1 MEFDFEISSE
11 LKDLAEK
18 IESSPD
24 NFFVAGKAGTG
35 KSTLVKYIQE
45 TSKKNLVVLAPTG
58 VAAVNIDGQTIHS
71 FCGLPLSFINKEGIH
86 EHRDKNLYRN
96 LDLLII
102 DEISMV
108 RADVFDGM
116 DYFFR
121 INRFD
126 KTLPFGGL
134 RVILV
139 GDLYQLSP
147 VVETSLRSAFRMHYK
162 TPYFFS
168 SSAFSQNRR
177 SFKLIELQKI
187 YRQEDERFINVL
199 HEVRHSQLSR
209 DSLDLINQRTIT
221 EDEEPDESFIV
232 LTSRNDMANKI
243 NQKRL
248 SEIEAGE
255 KTYDAEVTGL
265 FEEKSYPTEFELKLK
280 PSAKVMFLKNDHHG
294 RWVNGSLG
302 FVAEVEDDFVTVD
315 LDGVIFEVKKEVWQ
329 KIKYVFNDK
338 TKRIEEEVIGTFTQ
352 YPLRL
357 AWAVTIHKSQGMT
370 FDKVVIDL
378 GHGAFSHGQTYVALS
393 RCRTLDGIYLRRPI
407 RQNDFIFDKDV
418 VGFYELFEDGV

>member
-1 MEFDFEISSE
+1 MVESNLEISQE
-11 LKDLAEK
+11 LKNLAK
-18 IESSPD
+18 NIESSQD
-24 NFFVAGKAGTG
+24 NFFIAGKAGTG
-35 KSTLVKYIQE
+35 KSTLIKHIRE

-58 VAAVNIDGQTIHS
+58 VAAVNVDGQTIHS
-71 FCGLPLSFINKEGIH
+71 FCGLPFSFINKEAIH

-96 LDLLII
+96 LDLLIV

-116 DYFFR
+116 DHFFR

-134 RVILV
+134 QVILV

-147 VVETSLRSAFRMHYK
+147 VVETSLRSAFSMQYK

-168 SSAFSQNRR
+168 SSAFSQNRD
-177 SFKLIELQKI
+177 SFRLIELQKI
-187 YRQEDERFINVL
+187 YRQDDERFIDIL
-199 HEVRHSQLSR
+199 HEARHSRLSR
-209 DSLDLINQRTIT
+209 ESLDLINERVIS
-221 EDEEPDESFIV
+221 EDEPDESFII

-248 SEIEAGE
+248 SEIEAEE
-255 KTYDAEVTGL
+255 KTYQAELTGQ

-280 PSAKVMFLKNDHHG
+280 PGAKVMFLKNDYHG

-302 FVAEVEDDFVTVD
+302 YVSEAEDDFVTVD
-315 LDGVIFEVKKEVWQ
+315 LEGAVFELKKEVWQ

-378 GHGAFSHGQTYVALS
+378 GQGAFSHGQTYVALS
-393 RCRTLDGIYLRRPI
+393 RCRTLDGIYLKRPI
-407 RQNDFIFDKDV
+407 RQADFIFDKDV
-418 VGFYELFEDGV
+418 LDFYKVFENR

>member
-1 MEFDFEISSE
+1 MIESDFEISQE
-11 LKDLAEK
+11 LKDLAK
-18 IESSPD
+18 NIESSRD
-24 NFFVAGKAGTG
+24 NFFIAGKAGTG
-35 KSTLVKYIQE
+35 KSTLVKHIRE

-58 VAAVNIDGQTIHS
+58 VAAVNVDGQTIHS
-71 FCGLPLSFINKEGIH
+71 FCGLPLSFINKEAIH

-96 LDLLII
+96 LDILII
-102 DEISMV
+102 DEVSMI

-116 DYFFR
+116 DHFFR

-147 VVETSLRSAFRMHYK
+147 VVETSLRSVFQIQYK

-168 SSAFSQNRR
+168 SSAFSQNRD

-187 YRQEDERFINVL
+187 YRQEDERFINIL
-199 HEVRHSQLSR
+199 HEARHSQLSR
-209 DSLDLINQRTIT
+209 ESLNLVNERVIT
-221 EDEEPDESFIV
+221 EDEPDESFII

-248 SEIEAGE
+248 AKIEAEE
-255 KTYDAEVTGL
+255 KTYQAEVDGQ

-280 PSAKVMFLKNDHHG
+280 PGAKVMFLKNDHHG

-302 FVAEVEDDFVTVD
+302 YVSEAEDDFVTVD
-315 LDGVIFEVKKEVWQ
+315 IDGVTFELKKEVWQ
-329 KIKYVFNDK
+329 KIKYVFNEK
-338 TKRIEEEVIGTFTQ
+338 TKRVEEEVIGTFIQ

-378 GHGAFSHGQTYVALS
+378 GQGAFSHGQTYVALS

-407 RQNDFIFDKDV
+407 RQHDFIFDKDV
-418 VGFYELFEDGV
+418 VEFYKIFEKRA

>member
-1 MEFDFEISSE
+1 MVESDFEVSQE
-11 LKDLAEK
+11 LKSLAKTVET
-18 IESSPD
+18 SQD
-24 NFFVAGKAGTG
+24 NFFIAGKAGTG
-35 KSTLVKYIQE
+35 KSTLIKYIQK

-58 VAAVNIDGQTIHS
+58 VAAVNVDGQTIHS

-96 LDLLII
+96 LDLLIV

-116 DYFFR
+116 DHFFR

-126 KTLPFGGL
+126 KISSFGGL
-134 RVILV
+134 QVILV

-147 VVETSLRSAFRMHYK
+147 VVETGLRSAFSMRYK

-168 SSAFSQNRR
+168 SSAFSQHRG

-187 YRQEDERFINVL
+187 YRQDDERFISIL
-199 HEVRHSQLSR
+199 HEARHSRLSPK
-209 DSLDLINQRTIT
+209 SLDLINERVIV
-221 EDEEPDESFIV
+221 EDEPDESFIV
-232 LTSRNDMANKI
+232 LTSRNDAANKI

-248 SEIEAGE
+248 SEIETEE
-255 KTYDAEVTGL
+255 KTYQAEVDGQ
-265 FEEKSYPTEFELKLK
+265 FEEKSYPTEHVLRLK
-280 PSAKVMFLKNDHHG
+280 PGAKVMFLKNDRHG

-302 FVAEVEDDFVTVD
+302 YVAEAEDDFVIVD
-315 LDGVIFEVKKEVWQ
+315 LDGVTFELKKETWQ
-329 KIKYVFNDK
+329 KIRYVFNEK
-338 TKRIEEEVIGTFTQ
+338 TKRVEEEVIGTFTQ

-357 AWAVTIHKSQGMT
+357 AWAVTVHKSQGMT

-378 GHGAFSHGQTYVALS
+378 GQGAFSHGQTYVALS
-393 RCRTLDGIYLRRPI
+393 RCRTLEGIYLRRPI
-407 RQNDFIFDKDV
+407 RQTDFIFDKAVAD
-418 VGFYELFEDGV
+418 FYRAFDDK

>member
-1 MEFDFEISSE
+1 MVESNLEISQE
-11 LKDLAEK
+11 LKNLAK
-18 IESSPD
+18 TIESSQD
-24 NFFVAGKAGTG
+24 NFFIAGKAGTG
-35 KSTLVKYIQE
+35 KSTLIKHIRE

-58 VAAVNIDGQTIHS
+58 VAAVNVDGQTIHS
-71 FCGLPLSFINKEGIH
+71 FCGLPFSFINKEAIH

-96 LDLLII
+96 LDLLIV

-116 DYFFR
+116 DHFFR

-134 RVILV
+134 QVILV

-147 VVETSLRSAFRMHYK
+147 VVETSLRSAFSMQYK

-168 SSAFSQNRR
+168 SSAFSQNRD

-187 YRQEDERFINVL
+187 YRQDDERFIDIL
-199 HEVRHSQLSR
+199 HEARHSRLSR
-209 DSLDLINQRTIT
+209 ESLDLINERVIS
-221 EDEEPDESFIV
+221 EDEPDESFII

-248 SEIEAGE
+248 SEIEAEE
-255 KTYDAEVTGL
+255 KTYQAELTGQ

-280 PSAKVMFLKNDHHG
+280 PGAKVMFLKNDYHG

-302 FVAEVEDDFVTVD
+302 YVSEAEDDFVTVD
-315 LDGVIFEVKKEVWQ
+315 LEGAVFELKKEVWQ

-378 GHGAFSHGQTYVALS
+378 GQGAFSHGQTYVALS
-393 RCRTLDGIYLRRPI
+393 RCRTLDGIYLKRPI
-407 RQNDFIFDKDV
+407 RQADFIFDKDV
-418 VGFYELFEDGV
+418 LDFYKVFENR